1 MSGGE
6 NDIYQRI
13 KGRLEDIFGEG
24 LVEVF
29 VILQGLSKI
38 FDVLI

>member
-1 MSGGE
+1 MNGGE

-13 KGRLEDIFGEG
+13 KGRLEDIFGER

-38 FDVLI
+38 FDVQI